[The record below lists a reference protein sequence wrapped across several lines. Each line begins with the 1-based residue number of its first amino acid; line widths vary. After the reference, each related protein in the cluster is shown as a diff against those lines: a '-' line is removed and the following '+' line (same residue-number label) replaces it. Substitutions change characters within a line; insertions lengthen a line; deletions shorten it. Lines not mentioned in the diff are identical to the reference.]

1 MPDDVAPA
9 PAPAAAPSPAPSPA
23 PGRWV
28 DGYAV
33 SVVNERAMRAA
44 AGLLFAAGFAAWGWG
59 LTTGDLQFM
68 RMFGILFAVDMMLR
82 LFVTGGASPTVA
94 LGSLAVRRQQPE
106 WVDARSKAFAWGL
119 GLTMALAGCFS
130 LGWLGLTAVAQTIC
144 GLCLALLFAET
155 AFGLCVGCALARR
168 FTRQAPQH
176 CPGGTCDATDHAA
189 R

>member
-1 MPDDVAPA
+1 MPSDT
-9 PAPAAAPSPAPSPA
+9 PSPAVDTTASPA

-28 DGYAV
+28 EGYAV
-33 SVVNERAMRAA
+33 PVVNERAMRAA

-68 RMFGILFAVDMMLR
+68 RLFGISFAADMMLR
-82 LFVTGGASPTVA
+82 LFVTSGASPTVA
-94 LGSLAVRRQQPE
+94 LGSLAVRRQRPE
-106 WVDARSKAFAWGL
+106 WVDARSKAFAWSL

-130 LGWLGLTAVAQTIC
+130 LGWLGLTAVAQAIC

-168 FTRQAPQH
+168 FARQAPQH
-176 CPGGTCDATDHAA
+176 CPGGACAATDRAA